1 MKAVTSLLITALY
14 TVFVQNLVVSS
25 GLGLSE
31 AIRVSDKKGMFVRLA
46 LMISGFSTAT
56 GFICALIDKYSASL
70 EQFYVKAAVYG
81 GVLALLYFISAVF
94 AKAIFRA
101 DKETMG
107 ILGISALNTLVYA
120 VPYINNSGAYSIAE
134 SIGSGIGAGFAFVI
148 AAALI
153 GSGAII
159 LKENDDIPEVFK
171 GTPAMFIYVGII
183 SLGFSGFTGT
193 TIF

>member
-70 EQFYVKAAVYG
+70 EQFYIKAAVYG

-94 AKAIFRA
+94 AKAVFKA

-107 ILGISALNTLVYA
+107 VLGISALNTLVYA

-159 LKENDDIPEVFK
+159 LKENKDIPEIFK

>member
-159 LKENDDIPEVFK
+159 LKENDDIPEIFK